1 MFSAVILMLAGSV
14 TSLAGNMLGDADCDG
29 KVTISDVTCIQMKIA
44 ELPIQSGFSEQAAD
58 IDGSGVIDITD
69 ATIIQQWLADIVTP
83 YPIGEQIAAPTEPPT
98 EKPTEKPTQRPTD
111 ADGWGRDIFRP

>member
-1 MFSAVILMLAGSV
+1 M
-14 TSLAGNMLGDADCDG
+14 
-29 KVTISDVTCIQMKIA
+29 
-44 ELPIQSGFSEQAAD
+44 
-58 IDGSGVIDITD
+58 IDITD

-98 EKPTEKPTQRPTD
+98 EKPTQRPTD

>member
-14 TSLAGNMLGDADCDG
+14 TALAGNMLGDADCDG

-69 ATIIQQWLADIVTP
+69 A
-83 YPIGEQIAAPTEPPT
+83 APTEPPT